1 MVTLGSSSNTSMA
14 EKVKF
19 CLNSRLPIRAIL
31 ISGGG
36 GCIGGGGGGGG
47 ICIIRVGGNDGGG
60 GGRRFVLDGRRESV
74 GCGTTGFIFGD
85 TYSEG
90 SSVVV
95 CETSSPFAVSKKEL
109 LPSAKLTKLTSSESS
124 RPGFIVTLLD
134 SRVEE
139 FVASRVIAFDDSPDA
154 GDLKISRQL

>member
-1 MVTLGSSSNTSMA
+1 MA

-47 ICIIRVGGNDGGG
+47 ICIIRVGGRDGGGGGG
-60 GGRRFVLDGRRESV
+60 GGRRFVFDSRRANVGR
-74 GCGTTGFIFGD
+74 GATGFIFGD

-90 SSVVV
+90 SSVVI
-95 CETSSPFAVSKKEL
+95 CETSSPFVVSKEEL
-109 LPSAKLTKLTSSESS
+109 PPSAKLTKLASSESS
-124 RPGFIVTLLD
+124 RPGFIVTMLG

-154 GDLKISRQL
+154 GDLEISRQ